1 MGRRLQSCTL
11 VTLMLASIFVSM
23 IPAPEAEASLVV
35 ITEPVQLVDDGA
47 NNRMVAMDADS
58 LGNIHAVYSQNTR
71 QMYYTMLDP
80 RSQVLIAPTQIS
92 NNGGAK
98 SWHPDIAVDSMD
110 RVHIVWAD
118 KSGQHSIVYTVINP
132 WNDDRDGTAT
142 DDGTLSIIEDTIV
155 SQRAHNRD
163 WPSLAIDSRDN
174 VHIAW
179 EDSYDELSRFY
190 QQPQIYYSMLEP
202 DYAQSAAITV
212 YDDTLLTPII
222 GHKGHPD
229 IVVDADDFV
238 QIAWDDT
245 RGGKVELTFVID
257 TSGSMYSE
265 WADVCTVIYGGT
277 FSSGGYNFMG
287 LKPMLEQANMTVFE
301 TLYGLGNYLPG
312 AASTGN
318 CAGHNMNAGPRN
330 TALGLTPG
338 DDSGGIR
345 KLPGT
350 VYNGGTYSG
359 YSGEDWGPGSN
370 WACLSWMDSSNNVPG
385 NPPTTD
391 DHHWNPNATKIVIP
405 ISDEGPKDGDPAG
418 QTDDHASIAE
428 AHDSCVRAGVIPVGM
443 YGQTY
448 GGGATV
454 QSHFKDLAQCPD
466 GVQGTHSRN
475 CPGTTIANSDAG
487 GQVYEF
493 PSSGSGSSQMAL
505 LVEAMVYISTN
516 NSREIYMSVLD
527 PYNAET
533 GFDSSGFAYGLSGTS
548 VSGGNY
554 YEDIGGLIA
563 VNDTRI
569 TIDDAYS
576 FHPSI
581 GVDMDGNTHIV
592 WMDGRDYGFEKDV
605 SYEIYYTKL
614 RLRGAGDWDGVPGG
628 LSTYAIKKIEDTP
641 ISNVEGKAALPQ
653 NNKYAANS
661 MYPELLTDDQNHV
674 HIAWLDYWNTSAQ
687 EEIQY
692 VRLNETSLTG
702 PGEIAL
708 DAWEPVVVTNWQ
720 SNKLGPSSPKWPG
733 LGQPPAF
740 ANDLGSGA
748 HLAWTDT
755 AKCGEEGNNN
765 MFTICYTH
773 ILTGQVDI
781 EFGEGETYYHVIE
794 PGEQTIYNLT
804 LNNTTPGP
812 ADLVSDTYSLNL
824 SDIPAN
830 WSATLYFSNNHTA
843 IFPST
848 PIFLL
853 GGDSTRFYLRV
864 RAPSIYQANEDE
876 LAEITVIAT
885 SHKDPA
891 IRSDRMTLTLMDVV
905 HGINLDTSHRMAD
918 VEQGQTAIFS
928 ITITNTGNVHDS
940 FAFYDP
946 ASLEGQQE
954 WLLPFGW
961 QVEFPLEVELDPG
974 QSTTKNLKVSI
985 PTTQEPGTFVLY
997 VKGWSIGEPIKSI
1010 SQGTYD
1016 VLELWIN
1023 VSIRSTG
1030 NIVFEIFDTMD
1041 YVLPGDCAVYEIAVT
1056 KHFADGWL
1064 IFTTPGAPAEMP
1076 EGSDIATWAQ
1086 DHWTVELDF
1095 DEAPAD
1101 PDGDGKRRFMM
1112 DTRYKV
1118 KVSVCAPTNAS
1129 AGLGPAVTIKA
1140 HLDGHARVSDSV
1152 ILSTNVVHVYDLNIV
1167 TMDEEITDPASPT
1180 LDVNPGE
1187 DRIITIRTTNEGNG
1201 PDRYD
1206 MRLARVTKVGA
1217 DDVLW
1222 DVEVPR
1228 NLLQE
1233 LERGTSQEL
1242 DIGIHVPQKVEMG
1255 EYKIV
1260 IEVYSEEA
1268 YPQTGPSSTKLRDT
1282 LVITVNVLEFH
1293 DMQISIDSTI
1303 DTDVKTAAPGQ
1314 IIDFTVNITNA
1325 GNVEDT
1331 PALHNHTAF
1340 REDGEWVFN
1349 EEPGMGTL
1357 TDWTLSWAVVL
1368 NADNSQPEVE
1378 VECLELTTL
1387 DVNVVAENPDDCI
1400 YFTDSETFQMPT
1412 MDAYETITMR
1422 AILQIS
1428 TNAKLDTRP
1437 IGLKVTS
1444 MNGGMMEELGDYD
1457 DSASWQGEMEDSN
1470 EQVVTI
1476 RLRAPN
1482 LEILEVEVGEKQNS
1496 AEVGEFIP
1504 VRVLV
1509 QNSGNVHATDVVIVL
1524 CQGQEVADIRSN
1536 GCDEANVVFKQVIGA
1551 LMPPDG
1557 TGDPTPIELYLLWP
1571 VDAGSHE
1578 VSVVMD
1584 PDNEIVESSEND
1596 NIKAVPSELESSN
1609 PLWDVTS
1616 AAIATYSL
1624 PVGILLL
1631 TLSLGGVVFMVGRG
1645 RTLEAKNRLAE
1656 QSSLLSV
1663 LGSEEDPL

>member
-1 MGRRLQSCTL
+1 
-11 VTLMLASIFVSM
+11 
-23 IPAPEAEASLVV
+23 
-35 ITEPVQLVDDGA
+35 
-47 NNRMVAMDADS
+47 
-58 LGNIHAVYSQNTR
+58 
-71 QMYYTMLDP
+71 
-80 RSQVLIAPTQIS
+80 
-92 NNGGAK
+92 
-98 SWHPDIAVDSMD
+98 
-110 RVHIVWAD
+110 
-118 KSGQHSIVYTVINP
+118 
-132 WNDDRDGTAT
+132 
-142 DDGTLSIIEDTIV
+142 
-155 SQRAHNRD
+155 
-163 WPSLAIDSRDN
+163 
-174 VHIAW
+174 
-179 EDSYDELSRFY
+179 
-190 QQPQIYYSMLEP
+190 
-202 DYAQSAAITV
+202 
-212 YDDTLLTPII
+212 
-222 GHKGHPD
+222 
-229 IVVDADDFV
+229 
-238 QIAWDDT
+238 
-245 RGGKVELTFVID
+245 
-257 TSGSMYSE
+257 
-265 WADVCTVIYGGT
+265 
-277 FSSGGYNFMG
+277 
-287 LKPMLEQANMTVFE
+287 
-301 TLYGLGNYLPG
+301 
-312 AASTGN
+312 
-318 CAGHNMNAGPRN
+318 
-330 TALGLTPG
+330 
-338 DDSGGIR
+338 
-345 KLPGT
+345 
-350 VYNGGTYSG
+350 
-359 YSGEDWGPGSN
+359 
-370 WACLSWMDSSNNVPG
+370 
-385 NPPTTD
+385 
-391 DHHWNPNATKIVIP
+391 
-405 ISDEGPKDGDPAG
+405 
-418 QTDDHASIAE
+418 
-428 AHDSCVRAGVIPVGM
+428 
-443 YGQTY
+443 
-448 GGGATV
+448 
-454 QSHFKDLAQCPD
+454 
-466 GVQGTHSRN
+466 
-475 CPGTTIANSDAG
+475 
-487 GQVYEF
+487 
-493 PSSGSGSSQMAL
+493 
-505 LVEAMVYISTN
+505 
-516 NSREIYMSVLD
+516 
-527 PYNAET
+527 
-533 GFDSSGFAYGLSGTS
+533 
-548 VSGGNY
+548 
-554 YEDIGGLIA
+554 
-563 VNDTRI
+563 
-569 TIDDAYS
+569 
-576 FHPSI
+576 
-581 GVDMDGNTHIV
+581 
-592 WMDGRDYGFEKDV
+592 
-605 SYEIYYTKL
+605 
-614 RLRGAGDWDGVPGG
+614 
-628 LSTYAIKKIEDTP
+628 
-641 ISNVEGKAALPQ
+641 
-653 NNKYAANS
+653 
-661 MYPELLTDDQNHV
+661 
-674 HIAWLDYWNTSAQ
+674 
-687 EEIQY
+687 
-692 VRLNETSLTG
+692 
-702 PGEIAL
+702 
-708 DAWEPVVVTNWQ
+708 
-720 SNKLGPSSPKWPG
+720 
-733 LGQPPAF
+733 
-740 ANDLGSGA
+740 
-748 HLAWTDT
+748 
-755 AKCGEEGNNN
+755 
-765 MFTICYTH
+765 
-773 ILTGQVDI
+773 
-781 EFGEGETYYHVIE
+781 
-794 PGEQTIYNLT
+794 
-804 LNNTTPGP
+804 
-812 ADLVSDTYSLNL
+812 
-824 SDIPAN
+824 
-830 WSATLYFSNNHTA
+830 
-843 IFPST
+843 
-848 PIFLL
+848 
-853 GGDSTRFYLRV
+853 
-864 RAPSIYQANEDE
+864 
-876 LAEITVIAT
+876 
-885 SHKDPA
+885 
-891 IRSDRMTLTLMDVV
+891 
-905 HGINLDTSHRMAD
+905 
-918 VEQGQTAIFS
+918 
-928 ITITNTGNVHDS
+928 
-940 FAFYDP
+940 
-946 ASLEGQQE
+946 
-954 WLLPFGW
+954 
-961 QVEFPLEVELDPG
+961 
-974 QSTTKNLKVSI
+974 
-985 PTTQEPGTFVLY
+985 
-997 VKGWSIGEPIKSI
+997 
-1010 SQGTYD
+1010 
-1016 VLELWIN
+1016 
-1023 VSIRSTG
+1023 
-1030 NIVFEIFDTMD
+1030 
-1041 YVLPGDCAVYEIAVT
+1041 
-1056 KHFADGWL
+1056 
-1064 IFTTPGAPAEMP
+1064 
-1076 EGSDIATWAQ
+1076 
-1086 DHWTVELDF
+1086 
-1095 DEAPAD
+1095 
-1101 PDGDGKRRFMM
+1101 MM

-1524 CQGQEVADIRSN
+1524 CQGQEAADIRSN